1 MGDDPFPLSKPF
13 FSPNPQ
19 GYPNTIHQTKAR
31 KLDTLARRNV
41 RQQRSARKVAKKEK
55 GGELLQI
62 DG

>member
-1 MGDDPFPLSKPF
+1 MGDDPLPLSKPF

-19 GYPNTIHQTKAR
+19 SYPNTTHQTKAR

-62 DG
+62 DD